1 MTTPSMSKEDC
12 GHVEDVIGVYM
23 NMILT
28 HRLVCSTDA
37 EDIHVIFANR
47 MSRRWWVCLTT
58 RVAKRLFSRA
68 RSSMLVLCVSIS
80 HLALRYYICSYM
92 YIYMTSDSEVP

>member
-1 MTTPSMSKEDC
+1 
-12 GHVEDVIGVYM
+12 M
-23 NMILT
+23 NVILT
-28 HRLVCSTDA
+28 RRLVCSTDA
-37 EDIHVIFANR
+37 EDVHVIFASR

-68 RSSMLVLCVSIS
+68 RPSMLVLCVSIR